1 MVWQD
6 RAKAFETYFKD
17 KGGITFNNLYEA
29 LNGPTQ
35 GHWAD
40 LGGDPAWGLIKIGY
54 TDPRESNSGMML
66 LMALANN
73 YYGRATRVTGA
84 EVSDP
89 NFVKWLSTIAN
100 AMSQPLRSSSGTLM
114 EDYVAKGPGS
124 YDFVFVYEAL
134 AIEYFDK
141 VIGRAGQSL
150 RIVYPQYNLYSDHP
164 LCLID
169 HPAITAAQRDAAHE
183 FQNFLLSP
191 EIQKLALTYGFRPSD
206 LNIPI
211 FGAGTAFDKDA
222 LKTAGISANVGQ
234 EIAIP
239 DGDTINNLLTQWR
252 RNFAG

>member
-1 MVWQD
+1 
-6 RAKAFETYFKD
+6 
-17 KGGITFNNLYEA
+17 
-29 LNGPTQ
+29 
-35 GHWAD
+35 
-40 LGGDPAWGLIKIGY
+40 
-54 TDPRESNSGMML
+54 
-66 LMALANN
+66 
-73 YYGRATRVTGA
+73 
-84 EVSDP
+84 
-89 NFVKWLSTIAN
+89 
-100 AMSQPLRSSSGTLM
+100 LRSSSGTLM

-141 VIGRAGQSL
+141 VIGRAGQAL

-183 FQNFLLSP
+183 FQDFLLSP

-211 FGAGTAFDKDA
+211 FGTGTAFDKDA